1 MYLYYRSNV
10 KFAKNEKN
18 LRKLISCKTDLCST
32 IVMVGLEKFK
42 LRQFDNLDHPAKPRW
57 PLDEK
62 AAFNFQGTGAVQW
75 IIGIPLMILPM
86 AIFGL
91 INWLIGFEIA
101 TATIAVMGFIGIALH
116 KKFMAAITKKYITN
130 KYVMIHAFKQEN

>member
-1 MYLYYRSNV
+1 
-10 KFAKNEKN
+10 
-18 LRKLISCKTDLCST
+18 
-32 IVMVGLEKFK
+32 
-42 LRQFDNLDHPAKPRW
+42 
-57 PLDEK
+57 
-62 AAFNFQGTGAVQW
+62 
-75 IIGIPLMILPM
+75 M

-101 TATIAVMGFIGIALH
+101 TATIAVMCFICIALH

>member
-1 MYLYYRSNV
+1 VLLV
-10 KFAKNEKN
+10 HFAAMIYN
-18 LRKLISCKTDLCST
+18 LGVNTHVILLGGTFNRKRI
-32 IVMVGLEKFK
+32 
-42 LRQFDNLDHPAKPRW
+42 N
-57 PLDEK
+57 LDEK